1 MKYLEL
7 GQKPELMEQVRSVRS
22 ELSDAAFRCFR
33 LCRFD
38 AGELLYT
45 EGQQAGCF
53 LILLAGSC
61 KVFKTLENGRT
72 VLLCLYDDI
81 QVIGEFELFG
91 DPVAKTNVQALT
103 ETYCLAAF
111 VQDQREQLLADNS
124 FLQFVCRQTCAK
136 TERNNANIAINLLY
150 PLEQRLVGYVL
161 VMQKNGVFSANYT
174 LLAETL
180 GCSLRQIPRLS
191 KRLRGMCTASKV
203 TPAYLLPGL
212 KRESVGSSHCG
223 EPFLFVLTSRGNG
236 GILILRLKY

>member
-7 GQKPELMEQVRSVRS
+7 GQKPELMEQVRSVQS

-38 AGELLYT
+38 AGEFLYT
-45 EGQQAGCF
+45 EGKQAGCF
-53 LILLAGSC
+53 LILLTGSC

-91 DPVAKTNVQALT
+91 DPIAKTNVQALT

-111 VQDQREQLLADNS
+111 VQDQREWLLADNS

-136 TERNNANIAINLLY
+136 TDRNNSNIAINLLY

-174 LLAETL
+174 LLAESL
-180 GCSLRQIPRLS
+180 GCSLRHLLRTFRSLCDKGLLQKTKAGYRLANI
-191 KRLRGMCTASKV
+191 TALEKI
-203 TPAYLLPGL
+203 A
-212 KRESVGSSHCG
+212 
-223 EPFLFVLTSRGNG
+223 GNVY
-236 GILILRLKY
+236 RQ